1 MWFFDWGGN
10 CPPCPPASYGLGHWH
25 VAERLVNLKAINPF
39 APVLMS
45 RKHIRHYS
53 FYFRITKTNMTEIEW
68 VTIGPLKLGNASWEC
83 LHEVLPIVIVR
94 ESRMFTCV
102 LSLPQWRFYHNFE
115 PLVSHT
121 NVHAGCGRSWRTFL
135 EQFRLRYFSPP
146 CTYWGQVYW
155 HNATLVHSY
164 IHGDLHSLGTNWIM
178 QNRGDLDILVH
189 PNSGAEVL
197 DHTDWSLWWVFCCQA
212 SLSGSEEF

>member
-68 VTIGPLKLGNASWEC
+68 VNLGNLEMHLGNAYTKYFPLLSPERAEC
-83 LHEVLPIVIVR
+83 LRVCFH
-94 ESRMFTCV
+94 C
-102 LSLPQWRFYHNFE
+102 LSGVFIITLN
-115 PLVSHT
+115 
-121 NVHAGCGRSWRTFL
+121 RSYRIRTFTPDAGDHGEL
-135 EQFRLRYFSPP
+135 FWSSFGWDISHPHAHTEAK
-146 CTYWGQVYW
+146 CTG
-155 HNATLVHSY
+155 
-164 IHGDLHSLGTNWIM
+164 IM
-178 QNRGDLDILVH
+178 PLLFILTFT
-189 PNSGAEVL
+189 GIF
-197 DHTDWSLWWVFCCQA
+197 TR
-212 SLSGSEEF
+212 